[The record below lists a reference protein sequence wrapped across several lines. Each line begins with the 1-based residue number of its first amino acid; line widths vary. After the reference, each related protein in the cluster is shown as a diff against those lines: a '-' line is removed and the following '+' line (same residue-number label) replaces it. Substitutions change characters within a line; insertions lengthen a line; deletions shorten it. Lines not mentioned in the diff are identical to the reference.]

1 MNRSRHPSFFW
12 GGVLVVVGVLFLL
25 ANLNLLNN
33 IEWNLAWPVLLI
45 GLGLWLL
52 VARVGGGGKA
62 VVNSAEARDGLTAGR
77 LEIAVGAGDVDV
89 RAASLGDQLYTA
101 HVDHLGSASEVRLD
115 RATGT
120 VRIWQQP
127 EWWWFGAGR
136 SKVNAQLND
145 SMPWAVDCSTGA
157 ISGTFDLSA
166 AQLSRFDMKTGAS
179 RIDLKLPAPHGQV
192 PIRVEGGAL
201 TVDLALPAGASIKV
215 QANAAAVH
223 LNTEGARQDGLGS
236 REWRSAEFDAASDRY
251 DVQVSGAAATVN
263 VTRR

>member
-1 MNRSRHPSFFW
+1 MDRRKHPGFFW
-12 GGVLVVVGVLFLL
+12 GGVLVVAGTLFLL
-25 ANLNLLNN
+25 ANLGYLNN
-33 IEWNLAWPVLLI
+33 IEWNLAGPVLLI

-52 VARVGGGGKA
+52 IARVGTGGKA
-62 VVNSAEARDGLTAGR
+62 VVDSAEPRAGLSAGR

-101 HVDHLGSASEVRLD
+101 HVDHLGSASEVRLN

-127 EWWWFGAGR
+127 EWWWFGGGR
-136 SKVNAQLND
+136 SRVDARLND

-157 ISGTFDLSA
+157 INGTFDLTA

-179 RIDLKLPAPHGQV
+179 HIELKLPAPKGLV
-192 PIRVEGGAL
+192 PIRVDGGAL
-201 TVDLALPAGASIKV
+201 TVDFALPADAPIKV
-215 QANAAAVH
+215 QANGAAVH

-236 REWRSAEFDAASDRY
+236 REWRSTGFDGAADRY
-251 DVQVSGAAATVN
+251 DVQVSGGVATVN
-263 VTRR
+263 VNRR